1 MITINYKYKY
11 KYKYIAEYTN
21 VFFFLNKQGIFKD
34 YVKYNRNKRDKV
46 TYFFSRCFVAKR

>member
-1 MITINYKYKY
+1 MIMINYKYKY
-11 KYKYIAEYTN
+11 KYIVEYMN

-46 TYFFSRCFVAKR
+46 IFFF